1 MTGGLYRLGRLC
13 VRHRWVVLA
22 VWIVVFAGLAI
33 GARSIGSDLSDNLT
47 LPGTDSQKATDLLDA
62 QLPAQANGNTPVTLT
77 APKGAK
83 VTDAKYADGINATVS
98 ALRQDPDVRSA
109 TSPLSSAG
117 AAQLSKD
124 QNIGYIAVSLKTSAS
139 DLTTDDAQRIVDLGA
154 HAEDA
159 GLQVA
164 VGSYVGQKVSKP
176 DTHNSEVI
184 GLSMAVIV
192 LLFTFGT
199 VVAMGLPII
208 TALMGLVSG
217 LSIITFISHVAVVP
231 TVAPTLATMIG
242 LGVGIDYSLFVVTRH
257 FEQRRAGMA
266 TTESIARST
275 ATSGG
280 AIVFAGT
287 TVIIALLSLAVV
299 QIPLVTTL
307 GYTSALVVLVAMIAA
322 ITLLPA
328 LLAIVGD
335 RIDRL
340 ALPHK
345 AKSVDSHPH
354 GWARWGEFVTRHPI
368 PSAITALV
376 ILGALAWPTLD
387 LYLGQQD
394 NGALPTDT
402 ESRQAYDAMSAGFG
416 VGSNAQMLIAVD
428 MSKEPA
434 KADPAAPPSPDGS
447 PAGPGTD
454 PRLTHLRD
462 DLQSTKG
469 VASVTQPLVSDST
482 EAAVMTVTPTTGPSD
497 RATAA
502 LVSTLRD
509 DTIPRATKDANMTA
523 DVGGTTAGYVD
534 LADEISSGLAL
545 TIAVVVLLSILL
557 LTVAFRSIVIPLT
570 AGLMNL
576 ISIGAAFGVVTAVFE
591 KGWGIGLVGLDS
603 EVAIVSYVPLMMFAI
618 LFGLSMDYE
627 VFLISHIREAWR
639 REGDNRRAIV
649 DGIANTGRVI
659 TSAALI
665 MVSVFFAFIINGDPT
680 VKQFGVGMGVAVA
693 VDATLVRCL
702 LVPAVM
708 TLLGNANWWFPGWLD
723 RLLPNFS
730 IEGEEWFAERDREAQ
745 ARTPLVP
752 AGSGAATS
760 GSPES

>member
-1 MTGGLYRLGRLC
+1 MTGGLYRLGRMC

-22 VWIVVFAGLAI
+22 VWIVVFAGLAV
-33 GARSIGSDLSDNLT
+33 GARSVGSDLSDNLT
-47 LPGTDSQKATDLLDA
+47 LPGSDSQKATDLLND
-62 QLPAQANGNTPVTLT
+62 QLPDQANGSTPVTLT

-83 VTDAKYADGINATVS
+83 ITDSKYADGINATVS
-98 ALRQDPDVRSA
+98 ALRKDPDVRSA
-109 TSPLSSAG
+109 TSPLSTAG
-117 AAQLSKD
+117 AAQVSKD
-124 QNIGYIAVSLKTSAS
+124 GNIGYIAVSPRSSAS
-139 DLTTDDAQRIVDLGA
+139 DMTTDDAQRIVDLGS
-154 HAEDA
+154 HAEDS
-159 GLQVA
+159 GLGVA
-164 VGSYVGQKVSKP
+164 FGSYIGQKVSKP
-176 DTHNSEVI
+176 DTHDSEVI
-184 GLSMAVIV
+184 GLGMAVIV

-208 TALMGLVSG
+208 TALIGLVSG
-217 LSIITFISHVAVVP
+217 LSIITFISHIAVVP

-257 FEQRRAGMA
+257 FEQRREGMD
-266 TTESIARST
+266 TMESIARST

-307 GYTSALVVLVAMIAA
+307 GYTAAIVVLVAMTAA

-328 LLAIVGD
+328 LLAIAGD

-345 AKSVDSHPH
+345 AKAVDSRPH
-354 GWARWGEFVTRHPI
+354 GWARWGGFVTRHPI
-368 PSAITALV
+368 PSAVTALI

-402 ESRQAYDAMSAGFG
+402 ESRQAYDAMSTGFG
-416 VGSNAQMLIAVD
+416 EGSNAQLLIAVD

-434 KADPAAPPSPDGS
+434 KPDAAAPTSPDGQ
-447 PAGPGTD
+447 PAGPATD

-462 DLQSTKG
+462 DLQTTKG
-469 VASVTQPLVSDST
+469 VASVTPPLVSDSSK
-482 EAAVMTVTPTTGPSD
+482 AAVMTVTPTTGPSD
-497 RATAA
+497 QATET
-502 LVSTLRD
+502 LVRTIRD
-509 DTIPRATKDANMTA
+509 DTIPRATKDADMTA

-534 LADEISSGLAL
+534 LADEISSGLVL

-557 LTVAFRSIVIPLT
+557 LTLAFRSIVIPLT

-591 KGWGIGLVGLDS
+591 KGWGISLVGLDS

-708 TLLGNANWWFPGWLD
+708 TLLGKANWWFPGWLD

-730 IEGEEWFAERDREAQ
+730 IEGEEWFAERDRKA
-745 ARTPLVP
+745 AIPP
-752 AGSGAATS
+752 APAPVLAT
-760 GSPES
+760 ESANRET

>member
-1 MTGGLYRLGRLC
+1 VTGGLYRLGGVC
-13 VRHRWVVLA
+13 VRHRWVVLTA
-22 VWIVVFAGLAI
+22 WVLVFAALAI
-33 GARSIGSDLSDNLT
+33 GARTVGSDLSDNLT
-47 LPGTDSQKATDLLDA
+47 LPGSDSQKATDLLDS
-62 QLPAQANGNTPVTLT
+62 QLPDQANGTTPVTLT

-83 VTDAKYADGINATVS
+83 ITDSKYASGINATVS
-98 ALRQDPDVRSA
+98 ALRKDPDVRSA
-109 TSPLSSAG
+109 TSPLSTQG
-117 AAQLSKD
+117 AAFVSKD
-124 QNIGYIAVSLKTSAS
+124 GRIGYISVSPKTSAS
-139 DLTTDDAQRIVDLGA
+139 DMTTDDAERIVALGD
-154 HAEDA
+154 HAKDS

-164 VGSYVGQKVSKP
+164 FGSYIGQKVSKP
-176 DTHNSEVI
+176 ETHSSEVI
-184 GLSMAVIV
+184 GLGMAVIV

-208 TALMGLVSG
+208 TALLGLVCG

-242 LGVGIDYSLFVVTRH
+242 LGVGIDYALFVVTRH
-257 FEQRRAGMA
+257 FEQRRGGMD
-266 TTESIARST
+266 TMESIARST

-280 AIVFAGT
+280 AIMFAGT

-307 GYTSALVVLVAMIAA
+307 GYTAAIVVLVAMTAA
-322 ITLLPA
+322 VTLLPA
-328 LLAIVGD
+328 LLAVVGD
-335 RIDRL
+335 NIDRL
-340 ALPHK
+340 SLPHK
-345 AKSVDSHPH
+345 ARSVDSHPH

-368 PSAITALV
+368 PSGLTALV
-376 ILGALAWPTLD
+376 ILAALAWPTLD

-402 ESRQAYDAMSAGFG
+402 QSRQAYDAMTTGFG
-416 VGSNAQMLIAVD
+416 VGSNAPLLIAVD

-434 KADPAAPPSPDGS
+434 KADPAAPPSPDGQ
-447 PAGPGTD
+447 PAGPATD
-454 PRLTHLRD
+454 PRLKHLRD
-462 DLQSTKG
+462 DLQSTKH
-469 VASVTQPLVSDST
+469 VASVTQPLVSDSSK
-482 EAAVMTVTPTTGPSD
+482 AAVMTVTPTTAPSD
-497 RATAA
+497 QATET
-502 LVSTLRD
+502 LVRTLRD
-509 DTIPRATKDANMTA
+509 DTIPRATKGADMTA

-534 LADEISSGLAL
+534 LADEISGGLVL

-557 LTVAFRSIVIPLT
+557 LTIAFRSIVIPLT

-591 KGWGIGLVGLDS
+591 KGWGISLVGLDS

-627 VFLISHIREAWR
+627 VFLITHIREAWR

-680 VKQFGVGMGVAVA
+680 VKQFGVGMGIAVA

-730 IEGEEWFAERDREAQ
+730 IEGEEWFAERDRTSA
-745 ARTPLVP
+745 
-752 AGSGAATS
+752 AATP
-760 GSPES
+760 GPVLVGESAAGET